1 MRWYQMRRRDWMPPM
16 LMTRRLLR

>member
-16 LMTRRLLR
+16 LMTRRLL

>member
-16 LMTRRLLR
+16 LMTRRL